1 MKKKKIKQSGFYI
14 LLISF
19 LLFVLIILRLIYLFY
34 SSGMLNTNYKDI
46 DIATAYYRGTIYDR
60 NNQILA
66 LDTSSYEMTIDKRR
80 ITGISS
86 FSSLIS
92 PFLNMDALEVEN
104 MIRKAESDEIVIS
117 TSITENNIDQA
128 KRMIEENRLSSVV
141 SLEKRINRN
150 YPSKTHLMAVIGRIN
165 EKRNGLYGAEKI
177 FDERLSAPLIL
188 SDEAVHG
195 EDITLSVDLNIS
207 YLTDLIVESYSS
219 ISNKGYIMLAVLSSS
234 DNDMLSLS
242 LSPSTS
248 TSYDEQIIENAVSP
262 SFELDY
268 EKGKNRCE
276 IQNSTSRILSLE
288 NGDVCY
294 LYDKDYTIIAYSQD
308 RSIVSAL
315 ASDTQA
321 ILSQI

>member
-1 MKKKKIKQSGFYI
+1 MKKKKIKESGFFI
-14 LLISF
+14 LLVSF

-66 LDTSSYEMTIDKRR
+66 LDISSYEMTIDKRS
-80 ITGISS
+80 INGISS

-117 TSITENNIDQA
+117 TSITENNVEDAQ
-128 KRMIEENRLSSVV
+128 RMIDENRLSSVV
-141 SLEKRINRN
+141 SLEKQIKRN
-150 YPSKTHLMAVIGRIN
+150 YPSKTHLMAVIGRID
-165 EKRNGLYGAEKI
+165 EKRNGLYGVEKI

-195 EDITLSVDLNIS
+195 EDITLSVDLNVS

-219 ISNKGYIMLAVLSSS
+219 ISSSYIMLAVLSSS

-248 TSYDEQIIENAVSP
+248 TSYDEEIIENAISP

-268 EKGKNRCE
+268 EKGRNRYE
-276 IQNSTSRILSLE
+276 IQNNTSRILNLE
-288 NGDVCY
+288 NGDACY
-294 LYDKDYTIIAYSQD
+294 LYDKDYTIVAYSQD

-315 ASDTQA
+315 ASDTKA